1 MRIETVNTRG
11 ERIVVCNSGATEG
24 PFYCQV
30 RNEATGETY
39 GARGSAKGALLEAIA
54 LSPFNPENR

>member
-1 MRIETVNTRG
+1 MRIETVNAKG
-11 ERIVVCNSGATEG
+11 EKIVVCESGAADG

-30 RNEATGETY
+30 RNEETGITY
-39 GARGSAKGALLEAIA
+39 GARGTPKGAMIEAIA